1 MPEGGKSNQNLLE
14 NGKKYYNSTD
24 LSDQGHLFGFFV
36 ISGSQL
42 VKIYSAG
49 NIFALVIF
57 PIPDQFIP
65 SCQPLFEM
73 ADLQNNSY

>member
-1 MPEGGKSNQNLLE
+1 MPEGGKSKRNLLKK
-14 NGKKYYNSTD
+14 GKKHYNSID
-24 LSDQGHLFGFFV
+24 LSDQGNLFGLFV
-36 ISGSQL
+36 IPGGRL
-42 VKIYSAG
+42 VKIYLAG